1 MHFFKFSKMP
11 CWCCVIFYNQRNYLF
26 ISGYKSMMHS
36 IKKVSPG
43 QTFAGK
49 LFLLLIRSR
58 LIESSSDYTMYWY
71 DASSIKGSH
80 FFRFSK
86 MQCWCYVIFYNQWN
100 FTWSFHL
107 KSTFSEKLES
117 AGIFVWR
124 WTKVN
129 PGALAGLH
137 EPVNNP
143 AKSCEVPPAGFRA
156 GDRPRYQNSA
166 AWRTGENQSVTGF
179 DGWICFGKR
188 IISDNGDSQK

>member
-1 MHFFKFSKMP
+1 MWRWTKLNPSIHVEFKWIQRIWPTGFGISTLKQILELMICMHFFKFAKMQ
-11 CWCCVIFYNQRNYLF
+11 CMIFYNQWNYLF

-107 KSTFSEKLES
+107 KSTFSEKL
-117 AGIFVWR
+117 
-124 WTKVN
+124 
-129 PGALAGLH
+129 
-137 EPVNNP
+137 
-143 AKSCEVPPAGFRA
+143 
-156 GDRPRYQNSA
+156 
-166 AWRTGENQSVTGF
+166 
-179 DGWICFGKR
+179 GKCGHFCVKM
-188 IISDNGDSQK
+188 N